1 MLRALASA
9 QRQRLAVRDSGGR
22 LGLANGKWGAVTCS
36 DGAAAA
42 VHVPGASARGWVI
55 YPEEV
60 EVLVR

>member
-1 MLRALASA
+1 M
-9 QRQRLAVRDSGGR
+9 GWH
-22 LGLANGKWGAVTCS
+22 GKWGEGVATRS

-60 EVLVR
+60 EVVWCKSGSPEAAEYAENGRKRTG